1 MKEAFMIISK
11 KSDNKIAYK
20 QAITFLQGLKKEMI
34 QVI

>member
-20 QAITFLQGLKKEMI
+20 QAITFLQELKKEMI